1 MNDKHDIVDSINNV
15 SEEETKTESQRVY
28 TLFYTFFLIP
38 LMIVVFGALFFG
50 LFYTITEE
58 PTDVNQ
64 LLNKLETGSQR
75 DKGDA
80 SIQLNQLF
88 FNDPSTYDPIYRSRI
103 IDIHKSAREDKYADE
118 ELRIYTI
125 QIMGNSGDKGFGETL
140 IEELSSD
147 KSEFRITAIQ
157 SLGKLQYEEAA
168 IEIAPF
174 LKKDKTFLEKLAA
187 AGALGNIG
195 NKDAIE
201 PLIELIE
208 SWPEDWLVCDGP
220 ELRWDAALSL
230 LKLEYSDATTEAI
243 INNLL
248 DREYLKTVKVPKGS
262 ENCYE

>member
-1 MNDKHDIVDSINNV
+1 MNDKNDIVDSINFV
-15 SEEETKTESQRVY
+15 SEEETQTESQRVY

-88 FNDPSTYDPIYRSRI
+88 YNDPSTYDPIYRPRI
-103 IDIHKSAREDKYADE
+103 IDIHESTKEDKYADE

-125 QIMGNSGDKGFGETL
+125 QIMGNSGDKGFGEVL
-140 IEELSSD
+140 IKELSSD
-147 KSEFRITAIQ
+147 KSEFRIKAIE
-157 SLGKLQYEEAA
+157 SLGKLQYKPAA
-168 IEIAPF
+168 LEITPF
-174 LKKDKTFLEKLAA
+174 LKKDKPFLEKLAA

-201 PLIELIE
+201 PLVALIE
-208 SWPEDWLVCDGP
+208 SWPKDWLVSDGP

-230 LKLEYSDATTEAI
+230 LKLEYSDATTESI

-248 DREYLKTVKVPKGS
+248 DREYLKTIKVTKGS
-262 ENCYE
+262 EN

>member
-15 SEEETKTESQRVY
+15 SEEETQTESQRVY

-38 LMIVVFGALFFG
+38 LMLTVFIVLFVM
-50 LFYTITEE
+50 LWNTATEE
-58 PTDVNQ
+58 ETDVNHF
-64 LLNKLETGSQR
+64 LNKLETGSQR

-80 SIQLNQLF
+80 SIHLNQLF

-125 QIMGNSGDKGFGETL
+125 QIMGNSGDKEFGETL

-147 KSEFRITAIQ
+147 KSELRITAIQ
-157 SLGKLQYEEAA
+157 SLGKLQYEAAA
-168 IEIAPF
+168 IEIVPF

-248 DREYLKTVKVPKGS
+248 DREYLKTVKVVKGP
-262 ENCYE
+262 EN